1 MTLKVIN
8 HELSRNIDTLNI
20 YVLSDLH
27 IGEGGVDTNRMNALL
42 RQVEQDPNA
51 RLIVNGDIVNNGIKT
66 SVSDIYHE
74 ELSPSEQIRKV
85 AELLTPVKDKIL
97 VIHDGNH
104 EKRTSRLVG
113 LNIMELVAVELYG
126 REMADEIYSYNPYLL
141 FVAFG
146 KNYGRDSRKT
156 VYSIYGK
163 HGTGGGRTTGAKM
176 NHLERMLD
184 VVNADIF
191 IHSHTHVP
199 ATFKLGSHNIDYKNR
214 KATFKEHLFVNSNA
228 FLKYG
233 GYGEE
238 LGFRPT
244 STQFPKIVL
253 DGERRQAQCLI

>member
-1 MTLKVIN
+1 MKIIN
-8 HELSRNIDTLNI
+8 HELPKEIDSLDI

-27 IGEGGVDTNRMNALL
+27 IGESGVDDNRVFDLL
-42 RQVEQDPNA
+42 YTVEKNPNA

-74 ELSPSEQIRKV
+74 EMTPSEQIREV
-85 AELLTPVKDKIL
+85 ARLLTPVKDKIL

-113 LNIMELVAVELYG
+113 INLMEMVAVELFG
-126 REMADEIYSYNPYLL
+126 REKAEELYSYNPYLL

-146 KNYGRDSRKT
+146 RNYGRDCRKT

-176 NHLERMLD
+176 NNLERMLD
-184 VVNADIF
+184 VINADIF

-199 ATFKLGSHNIDYKNR
+199 ATFKLGSHSVDYKNR

-228 FLKYG
+228 FLLYG

-244 STQFPKIVL
+244 STQFPKITL
-253 DGERRQAQCLI
+253 NGERRFAQCLI